1 MDLTFLPIDIILHIE
16 KFVYFTPKDNRDLK
30 QIIRLYRS
38 KKITNYKIN
47 SLTTQFITKKFG
59 TIVN

>member
-30 QIIRLYRS
+30 QIIRLYLLMLNFKTNFQLI
-38 KKITNYKIN
+38 KKKTQSTPITF
-47 SLTTQFITKKFG
+47 TD
-59 TIVN
+59 

>member
-30 QIIRLYRS
+30 QIIRLPFS
-38 KKITNYKIN
+38 VFT
-47 SLTTQFITKKFG
+47 
-59 TIVN
+59 